1 VVLAPLTQGNLSM
14 NAQESIKDF
23 LTTELLKDHRNIGFD
38 DNLLIGGLV
47 DSLGVMLLISWV
59 EEQFSMDVPPE
70 DVTIEHF
77 RSIRAIAEY
86 IESRATTV
94 AAD

>member
-1 VVLAPLTQGNLSM
+1 M
-14 NAQESIKDF
+14 DAQESIKHF

-38 DNLLIGGLV
+38 DNLLTSGLV
-47 DSLGVMLLISWV
+47 DSLGAMLLISFV
-59 EEQFSMDVPPE
+59 EQHFGIQVPPE

-86 IESRATTV
+86 VETRVATV
-94 AAD
+94 AAV

>member
-1 VVLAPLTQGNLSM
+1 MNTQEALKRYLTQDLLSDHKNLNLS
-14 NAQESIKDF
+14 I
-23 LTTELLKDHRNIGFD
+23 D

-47 DSLGVMLLISWV
+47 DSLGVMRLVNFV
-59 EEQFSMDVPPE
+59 EQRFNIRVPPE

-77 RSIRAIAEY
+77 RSIRVIAEY

-94 AAD
+94 AAA